1 MGKSSSGKTS
11 MRSIIFANY
20 IPRDTR
26 RLGATRESAHRALFS
41 HVVSPSTPDALVCGQ
56 LWIKQRAHTI
66 AKLTTVSVAAPRDA
80 TLPLHTPH
88 LLCRGVYALVSL
100 MMADHHHL
108 HASALS
114 CHVTKLVPL

>member
-26 RLGATRESAHRALFS
+26 RLGATRESAHHTLFS
-41 HVVSPSTPDALVCGQ
+41 HVVSSTLDALVYGQ

-88 LLCRGVYALVSL
+88 LLCRGVYALLSL

-108 HASALS
+108 HATALS
-114 CHVTKLVPL
+114 CHVT